1 MMTPEED
8 RAFDEAIR
16 CLHHSQM
23 PKFFSAELEKVRL
36 VMMHIDT
43 PYFRETGKIKQL
55 PNV

>member
-1 MMTPEED
+1 MTPEED